1 MSTILRLGKVLRA
14 REFSKT
20 LARRTFRSMVN
31 RLTTNPRRLPPTHV
45 RSRRPRRGPLR
56 RRGPCPLAR
65 PERYADLHPR
75 RGLAKRSALN
85 SDRRALA
92 RPPALDARTPTHS
105 RTHALTHSRTHV
117 LTTRASLVRQATSST
132 ATSSWTCRRS
142 GTPADASAC
151 RGTSARTPPP
161 FSIGSITPGS
171 RRRPGRSP
179 SARSRF
185 EVSDLRCRRSESD
198 RRSENSLDFP

>member
-92 RPPALDARTPTHS
+92 RPPARPRRSHP
-105 RTHALTHSRTHV
+105 HALTHSRTHN
-117 LTTRASLVRQATSST
+117 TRFA
-132 ATSSWTCRRS
+132 
-142 GTPADASAC
+142 
-151 RGTSARTPPP
+151 
-161 FSIGSITPGS
+161 
-171 RRRPGRSP
+171 RSP
-179 SARSRF
+179 GYIIYGDLVLDVSTFRHPGGRFRLQRYVGKDATAVLDQKHNAREQETARSLAIGTLA
-185 EVSDLRCRRSESD
+185 V
-198 RRSENSLDFP
+198 